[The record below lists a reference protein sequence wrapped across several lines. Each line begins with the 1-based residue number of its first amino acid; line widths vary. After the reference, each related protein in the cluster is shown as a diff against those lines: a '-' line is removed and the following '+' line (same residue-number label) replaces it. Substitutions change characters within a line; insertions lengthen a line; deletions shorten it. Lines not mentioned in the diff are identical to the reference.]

1 MGVDLHT
8 HTTASDG
15 SDSPTELIVSATA
28 LGLSAVAITDHDTT
42 EGLQEAE
49 EAAAATGIELVAGV
63 ELSLQ
68 WNRGGMHL
76 LVLMI
81 RDRELLSSQL
91 EQVRQGRDLRNLE
104 IVERLR
110 GQGVNISVGEVK
122 REGGKG
128 TVGRPHFAALLV
140 KKGYVTDIPEAFSRY
155 LSRGCPAYVERYRL
169 SSAEAIRLAH
179 AVGGV
184 AVLAHPLTLGVEGGA
199 LSALLSELTEQGLD
213 GMEAYYGTYGPPTR
227 RSLACLARRHGLIP
241 TGGSDYHGSFKADTR
256 LGVGRGDLVVPDEA
270 LTELRRAAALR
281 SVASWPGRS

>member
-81 RDRELLSSQL
+81 RDRELLSFPTGAGSA
-91 EQVRQGRDLRNLE
+91 RQGPSQFGD
-104 IVERLR
+104 
-110 GQGVNISVGEVK
+110 
-122 REGGKG
+122 
-128 TVGRPHFAALLV
+128 
-140 KKGYVTDIPEAFSRY
+140 
-155 LSRGCPAYVERYRL
+155 C
-169 SSAEAIRLAH
+169 
-179 AVGGV
+179 
-184 AVLAHPLTLGVEGGA
+184 GA
-199 LSALLSELTEQGLD
+199 S
-213 GMEAYYGTYGPPTR
+213 PWPR
-227 RSLACLARRHGLIP
+227 RQYIC
-241 TGGSDYHGSFKADTR
+241 
-256 LGVGRGDLVVPDEA
+256 
-270 LTELRRAAALR
+270 
-281 SVASWPGRS
+281 W